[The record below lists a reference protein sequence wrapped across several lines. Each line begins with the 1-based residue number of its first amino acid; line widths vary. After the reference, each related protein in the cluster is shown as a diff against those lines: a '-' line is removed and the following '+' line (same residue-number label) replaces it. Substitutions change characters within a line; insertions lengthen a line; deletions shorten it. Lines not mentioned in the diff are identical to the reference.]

1 MSKHSLNTSPDSGV
15 TRCPACGSVTAKSG
29 DNNLD
34 DDAMV
39 CVVWD
44 VGDIEMEYDCTI
56 SEALAWLRKHK
67 DNLDQAAF
75 DALWNYTNENCPF
88 EQKDDKEADDE
99 D

>member
-1 MSKHSLNTSPDSGV
+1 M
-15 TRCPACGSVTAKSG
+15 
-29 DNNLD
+29 D
-34 DDAMV
+34 DEPIV

-44 VGDIEMEYDCTI
+44 VGDIEEEYNCTF

-75 DALWNYTNENCPF
+75 DALWNYTVKNCEPDF
-88 EQKDDKEADDE
+88 EMKDEEADD